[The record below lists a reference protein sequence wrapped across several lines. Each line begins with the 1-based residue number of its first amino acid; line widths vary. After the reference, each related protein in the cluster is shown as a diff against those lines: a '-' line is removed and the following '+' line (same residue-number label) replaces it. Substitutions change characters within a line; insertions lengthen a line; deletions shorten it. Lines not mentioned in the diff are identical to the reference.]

1 METLILVSVAAAGLV
16 IGSFLNVVIYRLPRG
31 GSLVRPPSACPGCGA
46 RIRPYDNIPV
56 LSWIFLGGRCRA
68 CKQKI
73 SPVYPLVEALTGA
86 AFAGIYLAGGRAV
99 GLPLIAACAFAGGLI
114 ALGFIDFFHQ
124 ILPDE
129 ITLAGAGLWLLYA
142 LIRKDLTFGRA
153 VLGGA
158 VGAGIILLI
167 YWGYRLL
174 RKKEGMG
181 LGDVTMMLYIGAFL
195 GWQKTLLTLVLASFG
210 GALVGIALIK
220 FRKKDLQHAMP
231 FGTFLAPAAY
241 AALVAGDAIIRGYLA
256 LWRR

>member
-1 METLILVSVAAAGLV
+1 METMILVFVIAGGLA

-46 RIRPYDNIPV
+46 RIRPYDNVPV
-56 LSWIFLGGRCRA
+56 LSWLWLGGRCRA
-68 CKQKI
+68 CRQKI

-86 AFAGIYLAGGRAV
+86 AFAGVYLAGGRAV
-99 GLPLIAACAFAGGLI
+99 GFPLVAACLFTAGLI

-129 ITLAGAGLWLLYA
+129 ITLGGAGLWLVYA
-142 LIRKDLTFGRA
+142 LFREDLTFGRA
-153 VLGGA
+153 ALGGA
-158 VGAGIILLI
+158 VGAGVILLI
-167 YWGYRLL
+167 YWSYRLL

-181 LGDVTMMLYIGAFL
+181 LGDMMMMLYIGTFL
-195 GWQKTLLTLVLASFG
+195 GWQETILTLVLASFA
-210 GALVGIALIK
+210 GALVGIVLIV
-220 FRKKDLQHAMP
+220 FRKKDLQHALP

-241 AALVAGDAIIRGYLA
+241 AALLAGEPIIRGYLS

>member
-1 METLILVSVAAAGLV
+1 MILVFVAVGGLA

-31 GSLVRPPSACPGCGA
+31 GSLLRPPSACPRCGA

-56 LSWIFLGGRCRA
+56 LSWVFLGGRCRA
-68 CKQKI
+68 CRQKI
-73 SPVYPLVEALTGA
+73 PPVYPLVEALTGA
-86 AFAGIYLAGGRAV
+86 AFVGVYLAGGRAV
-99 GLPLIAACAFAGGLI
+99 GIPLVAACLFTAGLV

-129 ITLAGAGLWLLYA
+129 ITLGGAGLWLVYA
-142 LIRKDLTFGRA
+142 LIREDLTFGRA
-153 VLGGA
+153 ALGGA

-181 LGDVTMMLYIGAFL
+181 LGDVTMMLYIGTFL
-195 GWQKTLLTLVLASFG
+195 GWQKTILTLVLASFA
-210 GALVGIALIK
+210 GALVGVALIL
-220 FRKKDLQHAMP
+220 FRKKGLQHAMP

-241 AALVAGDAIIRGYLA
+241 AALIGGDAIIRSYLA
-256 LWRR
+256 LWQR